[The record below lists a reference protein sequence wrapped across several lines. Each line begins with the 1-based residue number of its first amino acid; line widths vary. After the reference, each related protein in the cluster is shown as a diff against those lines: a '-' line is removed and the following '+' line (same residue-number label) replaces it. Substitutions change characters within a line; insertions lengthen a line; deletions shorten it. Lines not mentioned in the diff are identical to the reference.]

1 VKASIG
7 ALIAVTLMLGGCGE
21 QKSSK
26 EATPTINS
34 SMTGVME
41 PTAQTIWDIVSSA
54 YNAKG
59 DALDAT
65 KLSDGQ
71 WKQLSDAS
79 HRLHERAQ
87 MLAMAEHILVA
98 ADNEPIL
105 GSQAAGVKGGI
116 GPAWDAASAKV
127 VQARID
133 AKPELFAQK
142 ARDLANAA
150 EAINRAANSK
160 DIALLYKISSNLDEV
175 CDACHEPF
183 WGTDEPPPFPKNH

>member
-105 GSQAAGVKGGI
+105 GSQAAGIKGEI

-127 VQARID
+127 VQERID
-133 AKPELFAQK
+133 AKRELFTQK
-142 ARDLANAA
+142 ARDLATAA
-150 EAINRAANSK
+150 DAIDRAANTK
-160 DIALLYKISSNLDEV
+160 DIALLYKISSGLDEV

-183 WGTDEPPPFPKNH
+183 WGTDEPPPFPKGH